1 MVRKS
6 GQGSD
11 GMMTGISDGSGMMT
25 GICDGSGMESGLGDN
40 VGVVVSDNGSSL
52 DLLDDGVTL
61 NGSGHFNGNGF
72 GHMDGS
78 GHLNDSLDVLDHIIG
93 DIVGFLNGDGLVN
106 GVDLLLDLDN
116 SGVDGLGALQGGGH
130 GDLEVGDGGFQDLG
144 GVSGDVG
151 GLSQMNLF
159 GDDGSGLVDGSDVG
173 FLSLSHV
180 GGGKRDGGGG
190 SNGSGMKKRGVS
202 QRSGMSQRSS
212 MHQRSGIQEGGGRG
226 RKSGGKQGR
235 KNELKNDKLVIFWGI
250 FLVAYQGVHFV
261 CFVRPEYF
269 QRCN

>member
-11 GMMTGISDGSGMMT
+11 GMMTGISDGSGM
-25 GICDGSGMESGLGDN
+25 MESGLGDN

-61 NGSGHFNGNGF
+61 NGSGHF
-72 GHMDGS
+72 
-78 GHLNDSLDVLDHIIG
+78 NDSLDVLDHIIG

-190 SNGSGMKKRGVS
+190 SNGSGMKKWGVS
-202 QRSGMSQRSS
+202 QRSGMR
-212 MHQRSGIQEGGGRG
+212 QRSGIQEGGGRG

-235 KNELKNDKLVIFWGI
+235 KNE
-250 FLVAYQGVHFV
+250 QGVHFL

>member
-11 GMMTGISDGSGMMT
+11 GMMTGIS
-25 GICDGSGMESGLGDN
+25 DGSGMESGLGDN

-180 GGGKRDGGGG
+180 GGGKRDGGGSG
-190 SNGSGMKKRGVS
+190 NGSGMKKRGVS
-202 QRSGMSQRSS
+202 QRSG

-250 FLVAYQGVHFV
+250 FLGAYQGVHFV

>member
-1 MVRKS
+1 
-6 GQGSD
+6 
-11 GMMTGISDGSGMMT
+11 
-25 GICDGSGMESGLGDN
+25 MESGLGDN

-61 NGSGHFNGNGF
+61 NGS

-235 KNELKNDKLVIFWGI
+235 KNE
-250 FLVAYQGVHFV
+250 QGVHFV

-269 QRCN
+269 Q

>member
-1 MVRKS
+1 
-6 GQGSD
+6 
-11 GMMTGISDGSGMMT
+11 MTGISDGSGMMT
-25 GICDGSGMESGLGDN
+25 GISDGSGMESGLGDN

-190 SNGSGMKKRGVS
+190 GNGSGMKKRGVS
-202 QRSGMSQRSS
+202 QRGGMSQRSG

-235 KNELKNDKLVIFWGI
+235 KNELKNDKLVIFWGL
-250 FLVAYQGVHFV
+250 FLGAYQGVHFV